1 MHEITCNNW
10 LTKRVSKLEQLGV
23 RQSWIRSDGAS
34 SLLLREYRG
43 WHRPWLHRGPFRPHP
58 GLNFVQPHRR
68 IGRRH
73 HDRVHV
79 VRRLRLF
86 PFPNGHRFRQ
96 LLHSH
101 LHPWLIIIL
110 YFNYYLLII
119 IKIVS
124 FFLQCWNMLD
134 RPTGLWWP
142 ICRLPY
148 FTHWARQCCRG
159 SPGPSGTGECWAWS
173 RLSRWPCRLSLTG
186 SFLKALGNVLYHYS
200 LLKLYMRPST
210 YKIETKQKGFH
221 LFFIG

>member
-124 FFLQCWNMLD
+124 FFYSVGICWTDLPDCGGQFVDCLILHIGHDSVAVDRLGHQGLANVELGHGSPDGLVGCRLLD
-134 RPTGLWWP
+134 RSWK
-142 ICRLPY
+142 R
-148 FTHWARQCCRG
+148 
-159 SPGPSGTGECWAWS
+159 S
-173 RLSRWPCRLSLTG
+173 
-186 SFLKALGNVLYHYS
+186 V
-200 LLKLYMRPST
+200 T
-210 YKIETKQKGFH
+210 YYIIIRF
-221 LFFIG
+221 